1 MRCVCCFSALLRN
14 RRSAQGDRHS
24 GVSVSLQY
32 GSESEDEPVAAG
44 TPVRYDDPDLEGEGP
59 GSGGDGSHPV
69 FQLYDA
75 VRRCRNNQGQLLSE
89 PFMQLPS
96 RREYPDYF
104 QQIKNP
110 IALQQI
116 RQVPGHSTGVSGFA
130 IGVQQFLRRY
140 AQGLGGGLTSRPL
153 LSTGRR

>member
-1 MRCVCCFSALLRN
+1 M
-14 RRSAQGDRHS
+14 
-24 GVSVSLQY
+24 
-32 GSESEDEPVAAG
+32 
-44 TPVRYDDPDLEGEGP
+44 RYDDPDLEGEGL

-116 RQVPGHSTGVSGFA
+116 RRVPGHSTGVCGRGGRGGNEMFRHDGS
-130 IGVQQFLRRY
+130 
-140 AQGLGGGLTSRPL
+140 LGG
-153 LSTGRR
+153 

>member
-1 MRCVCCFSALLRN
+1 MT
-14 RRSAQGDRHS
+14 G
-24 GVSVSLQY
+24 
-32 GSESEDEPVAAG
+32 
-44 TPVRYDDPDLEGEGP
+44 PVRYDDPDLEGEGL

-116 RQVPGHSTGVSGFA
+116 RRVPGHSTGVCG
-130 IGVQQFLRRY
+130 R
-140 AQGLGGGLTSRPL
+140 GGRG
-153 LSTGRR
+153 GE